1 MTEYRYTTR
10 RPPDKMVHKFFFNI
24 HLKRKEIQQKMLNF
38 KLYLSMV
45 FKTKRRGGRFK
56 IKLYDVLY
64 PTREKKGFI
73 NRCTFIN
80 PYNGLLFYSFYYS
93 VCTFGCWK

>member
-45 FKTKRRGGRFK
+45 F
-56 IKLYDVLY
+56 
-64 PTREKKGFI
+64 
-73 NRCTFIN
+73 
-80 PYNGLLFYSFYYS
+80 LLFLLQCMHIWLLEVKYLLLPLNCEDIIRDRYQSQS
-93 VCTFGCWK
+93 TF